1 MMRTAL
7 PSVALVALLALAAP
21 AAADPV
27 NSPNAQ
33 VLEFSCAGG
42 VNFSV
47 VTIAQN
53 QSSAAQALQGASGI
67 FHLTRVVAP
76 DGSVAFAT
84 PGQANKTDV
93 TGCTTPSFPG
103 FVGDGFFAPRL

>member
-1 MMRTAL
+1 MNKTAL
-7 PSVALVALLALAAP
+7 LPLALLLSLALAAP

-33 VLEFSCAGG
+33 VVEFSCAGD

-53 QSSAAQALQGASGI
+53 QASAVQVLQGASGV

-76 DGSVAFAT
+76 DGTVVFAM
-84 PGQANKTDV
+84 PGQADKTDV
-93 TGCTTPSFPG
+93 TGCTTPAFPG
-103 FVGDGFFAPRL
+103 FVGEGFFAPHG